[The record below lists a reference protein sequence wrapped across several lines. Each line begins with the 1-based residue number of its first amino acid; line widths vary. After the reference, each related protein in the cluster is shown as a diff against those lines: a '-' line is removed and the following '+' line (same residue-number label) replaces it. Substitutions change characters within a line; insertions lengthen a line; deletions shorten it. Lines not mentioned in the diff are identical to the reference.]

1 MPQSAANRWVLLI
14 HQIPPK
20 PDYFRVKVG
29 RRLQRLGAVAI
40 KNSVYV
46 LPRSDETVEDFQW
59 QSQEIVAGGGEAS
72 VCEANFVDGLTDT
85 QIEGLFRTARDTEYG
100 EIVADAQRLLKEV
113 PSRGRRPRT
122 DGRGQIAADVNR
134 LKRRLASLVAIDF
147 FGAPHRRAAHEELAR
162 LEARLRP
169 PRTQVPAPAHP
180 AQAPRGATWVTRE
193 GVYIDRI
200 ASAWL
205 IGRFIDSKAQFKF
218 VAAEGYRARP
228 GELRFDMFEAEYT
241 HEGDACTFETL
252 VARFGLG
259 DRARRTH
266 AAGPGGAARLDQRAG
281 VQGGPRLCA
290 ACPGPARGTA
300 RDLPRLGAWPGAR
313 RHVGRDRVRGAL
325 VSHGARFVRSV
336 RPLRR
341 TAVDA
346 RVVLRDRRRG
356 HCHHRPQRA
365 ETCADDAE
373 PGPTALDSLRG
384 ERGGDR
390 LDRVRDHLGLPGV
403 RVGADVAPRTAA
415 SSGHTR
421 SRVPA
426 SRSGAR
432 HRSRRPGVGGRAV
445 EDPGV
450 FRRRSEER
458 RVGKECRSRWSPYH

>member
-59 QSQEIVAGGGEAS
+59 QSREIVAGGGEAS

-85 QIEGLFRTARDTEYG
+85 QIERLFRTARDVDYG
-100 EIVADAQRLLKEV
+100 DIVADAQRLRKAV
-113 PSRGRRPRT
+113 PSGGRRGRT
-122 DGRGQIAADVNR
+122 DGQGQIAADVNR

-147 FGAPHRRAAHEELAR
+147 FGAPRRRAAQEEVAR

-169 PRTQVPAPAHP
+169 RETQVPSPAHP

-218 VAAEGYRARP
+218 VAAEGYRPRP

-259 DRARRTH
+259 DRALRVIAEIVHDIDCKEAKFGRPETPGIEQLIAGIAREYAEDRARLERGTVVFDALY
-266 AAGPGGAARLDQRAG
+266 AALAATTTDAGQAAR
-281 VQGGPRLCA
+281 
-290 ACPGPARGTA
+290 
-300 RDLPRLGAWPGAR
+300 
-313 RHVGRDRVRGAL
+313 HE
-325 VSHGARFVRSV
+325 
-336 RPLRR
+336 
-341 TAVDA
+341 
-346 RVVLRDRRRG
+346 RRRA
-356 HCHHRPQRA
+356 RKA
-365 ETCADDAE
+365 A
-373 PGPTALDSLRG
+373 
-384 ERGGDR
+384 
-390 LDRVRDHLGLPGV
+390 
-403 RVGADVAPRTAA
+403 RT
-415 SSGHTR
+415 
-421 SRVPA
+421 
-426 SRSGAR
+426 
-432 HRSRRPGVGGRAV
+432 SRR
-445 EDPGV
+445 
-450 FRRRSEER
+450 
-458 RVGKECRSRWSPYH
+458 